1 MLLTMLDSDTFT
13 HLAAHFL
20 ALPAFAML
28 LRTSKRAR
36 RMLLA
41 AFHIRRERMVA
52 VARAVVP
59 ELGDEIYAV
68 YRRPRSWNVK
78 ALDKSMRGNV
88 RCGMQMLF
96 PDPAGQVHKVFFEF
110 KSSGA
115 RIMSASWSQSEPGN
129 TAVKTHV
136 TFIPETR
143 LTGFYVYNEQSGPY
157 EHGIIAC
164 LQALN
169 LVHM

>member
-1 MLLTMLDSDTFT
+1 MAHSNSHRKKMLLTLDSDTFT

-68 YRRPRSWNVK
+68 YRRPRSWN
-78 ALDKSMRGNV
+78 A
-88 RCGMQMLF
+88 
-96 PDPAGQVHKVFFEF
+96 
-110 KSSGA
+110 
-115 RIMSASWSQSEPGN
+115 
-129 TAVKTHV
+129 TA
-136 TFIPETR
+136 
-143 LTGFYVYNEQSGPY
+143 
-157 EHGIIAC
+157 
-164 LQALN
+164 
-169 LVHM
+169 

>member
-1 MLLTMLDSDTFT
+1 MLLTLDSDTFT
-13 HLAAHFL
+13 HLAANFL

-28 LRTSKRAR
+28 LHTSKRAR

-68 YRRPRSWNVK
+68 FRGPRSWNVK
-78 ALDKSMRGNV
+78 AVHTSKRGNV
-88 RCGMQMLF
+88 RCIMHMYI
-96 PDPAGQVHKVFFEF
+96 PDLRSVHGVSFQFT
-110 KSSGA
+110 SSGA
-115 RIMSASWSQSEPGN
+115 TIKSESWSQDEPGN

-136 TFIPETR
+136 AFIPETR
-143 LTGFYVYNEQSGPY
+143 LTGVYVYNEQSGPY